1 MQVKDLIVTGSVRV
15 IGELYAAALADKAP
29 MYQYGTADLT
39 HNSSPLPT
47 GILYF
52 VYE

>member
-1 MQVKDLIVTGSVRV
+1 MQVKDLVVTGSMRI
-15 IGELYAAALADKAP
+15 IGELYAAALAEKAP

-39 HNSSPLPT
+39 AGSSPLPT
-47 GILYF
+47 GVLYF

>member
-29 MYQYGTADLT
+29 MYQYGTTDIGVNA
-39 HNSSPLPT
+39 SLPT
-47 GILYF
+47 GVLYF

>member
-1 MQVKDLIVTGSVRV
+1 MQVKDLVVTGDVV
-15 IGELYAAALADKAP
+15 VLGEIKSEEVDNKAP
-29 MYQYGTADLT
+29 MYIYSTTDPGEG
-39 HNSSPLPT
+39 SSLPT

>member
-1 MQVKDLIVTGSVRV
+1 MQVKDLVVTGSVRI

-29 MYQYGTADLT
+29 MYQYGTTDLT
-39 HNSSPLPT
+39 AGSSPLT
-47 GILYF
+47 SGVLYF

>member
-1 MQVKDLIVTGSVRV
+1 MQVKDLVVTGNVRI

-29 MYQYGTADLT
+29 MYQYSTTDIGTGA
-39 HNSSPLPT
+39 PLPT
-47 GILYF
+47 GVVYF